1 MNQITRLTLRVCAG
15 ILAFVFALGLISSL
29 SFPLSFILIL
39 FILPGLIII
48 FLAVIVILTIR
59 SARAPLLTNGIRRRL
74 IAVGSVPVIGILTMA
89 LALPALWAGDRAGN
103 LSQLAVNYTQYEV
116 IIAQA
121 KQSGG
126 DSKREKH
133 SIAHYIDLGPPVRV
147 AFNRQGFLDNWSGII
162 YDPTGIVMQADG
174 FDPVSGDFAASDK
187 ITKLFGGD
195 LVNCRHL
202 WGNYYDCSFT

>member
-1 MNQITRLTLRVCAG
+1 MNQLTRLTLGVCAG

-59 SARAPLLTNGIRRRL
+59 STRAPLLTNGIRRRL
-74 IAVGSVPVIGILTMA
+74 IAVGSVPVIGILTIA

-147 AFNRQGFLDNWSGII
+147 AFNQQGFLDNWSGII

-174 FDPVSGDFAASDK
+174 FDPVSGDFAASDN